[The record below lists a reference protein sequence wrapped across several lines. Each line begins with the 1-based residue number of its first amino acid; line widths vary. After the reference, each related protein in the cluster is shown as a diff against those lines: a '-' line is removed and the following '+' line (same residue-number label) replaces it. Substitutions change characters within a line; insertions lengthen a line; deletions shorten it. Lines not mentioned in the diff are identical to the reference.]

1 MTLPLTSG
9 ALPIG
14 VEPLLSGLIEQ
25 IHQRG
30 YAISDA
36 VCPADLCTELLA
48 CAISDTRAYEDAG
61 IGPAGAQQ
69 LNQFVRRDAIRW
81 IDGAHTATRQY
92 LDWAETMRL
101 QVNRQLMLGL
111 FEYEC
116 HFARYP
122 VGGFYRTHV
131 DAFRGEMNRVLS
143 TVLYLNPDWATEDG
157 GELVIYAE
165 DRITV
170 LETVAPRFGT
180 FVTFLSEEFPHEVLP
195 ASRPRYSLTGWFR
208 VSNAN
213 PVMTLR

>member
-1 MTLPLTSG
+1 MTNPLISD
-9 ALPIG
+9 LHPR
-14 VEPLLSGLIEQ
+14 VEPHITAVIEQ
-25 IHQRG
+25 VHERG
-30 YAISDA
+30 FAVTDA
-36 VCPADLCTELLA
+36 ACPHSLCTQLLA
-48 CAISDTRAYEDAG
+48 RAISDTEAYEDAG

-81 IDGAHTATRQY
+81 IDGAHTATGQY

-101 QVNRQLMLGL
+101 QFNRQLMLGL

-131 DAFRGEMNRVLS
+131 DAFRGESNRVLS
-143 TVLYLNPDWATEDG
+143 TVLYLNPDWNCDDG

-165 DRITV
+165 DRTTV
-170 LETVAPRFGT
+170 LEKVTPRFGT

-195 ASRPRYSLTGWFR
+195 ANRPRYSLTGWFR